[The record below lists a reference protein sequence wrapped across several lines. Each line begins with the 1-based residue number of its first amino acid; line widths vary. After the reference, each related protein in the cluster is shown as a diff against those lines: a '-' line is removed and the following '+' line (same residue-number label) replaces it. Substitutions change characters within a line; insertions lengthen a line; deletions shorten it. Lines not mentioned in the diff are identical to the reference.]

1 MKLENLTLANYRGFE
16 QIELEF
22 TGDLTVIAGVNGIGK
37 SSILSAIATVAS
49 HLLPVISSAKK
60 ESLELSA
67 DDIHT
72 GKPALTVSALW
83 TTAGGPFHA
92 QVVRSSKDEAKA
104 GEYRKRR
111 DQARFD
117 LRQTAKG
124 SKEEWKLLEEIRYL
138 DELLR
143 PDADHF
149 TYQCDGDA
157 STYLALILNYP
168 AQPLVI
174 HYSTERCFRGMPKRL
189 LEVKPLSPADANT
202 DALAGMEVK
211 LNEFAN
217 WFRVVQAGK
226 RTAFGKRLRGMLDDA
241 IAKLLPGFSGLQL
254 EQDPLPHFT
263 VQKAGKIMKLG
274 QLSDGEQGLLA
285 LVFDITRRLAIANP
299 QSKSPLTEG
308 TAVVLIDEI
317 ELHLHPTWQ
326 RQALRH
332 LLEVFPA
339 CQFVITTHSPQVIG
353 QVKPEKLR
361 LLHPDEAGKV
371 RLHLLSQSF
380 GMDSSWI
387 LQNIMGCAARE
398 YEVEQKLSAIFDL
411 IDARKYPAA
420 RKAVTALREEVG
432 MFPELQEADSLL
444 ARIKLLSRK

>member
-1 MKLENLTLANYRGFE
+1 
-16 QIELEF
+16 
-22 TGDLTVIAGVNGIGK
+22 
-37 SSILSAIATVAS
+37 
-49 HLLPVISSAKK
+49 
-60 ESLELSA
+60 
-67 DDIHT
+67 
-72 GKPALTVSALW
+72 
-83 TTAGGPFHA
+83 
-92 QVVRSSKDEAKA
+92 VRSTKDEAKA
-104 GEYRKRR
+104 SEYRNRR

-117 LRQTAKG
+117 LRQAAKG
-124 SKEEWKLLEEIRYL
+124 SKEEWNLLEEIRYL
-138 DELLR
+138 EDLLR

-149 TYQCDGDA
+149 TYQCEGES
-157 STYLALILNYP
+157 STCLARLRNHP

-174 HYSTERCFRGMPKRL
+174 HYSTERYFRGMPKRL
-189 LEVKPLSPADANT
+189 LDVKPLSPADANT
-202 DALAGMEVK
+202 DALAGKEVK

-217 WFRVVQAGK
+217 WFRIVQAGK
-226 RTAFGKRLRGMLDDA
+226 RTAFGKRLLGMLDEA
-241 IAKLLPGFSGLQL
+241 IGKLLPGFSRLQL
-254 EQDPLPHFT
+254 EQIPLPHFT

-299 QSKSPLTEG
+299 QSKTPLTEG

-326 RQALRH
+326 RQVLRH
-332 LLEVFPA
+332 LLDIFPA

-361 LLHPDEAGKV
+361 LLHPDENGKV

-387 LQNIMGCAARE
+387 LQNIMGCAVRE
-398 YEVEQKLSAIFDL
+398 YEIEQKLSAIFDL

-420 RKAVTALREEVG
+420 RKAVTALETEVG

-444 ARIKLLSRK
+444 DRLKLLSRK